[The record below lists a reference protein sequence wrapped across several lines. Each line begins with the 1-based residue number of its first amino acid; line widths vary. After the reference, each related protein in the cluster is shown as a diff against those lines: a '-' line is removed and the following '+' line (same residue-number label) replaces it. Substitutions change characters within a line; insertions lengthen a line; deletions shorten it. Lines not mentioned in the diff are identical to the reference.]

1 MPLPESLDAILIV
14 HGLTCHE
21 YGIGGSKETSE
32 LIELSWILV
41 DLRTLEEQY
50 KEDLLVRPIN
60 TPLTNFSGFVTLS
73 WEHIQSAGTFHDA
86 IHQFVTFIQ
95 EKLIFN
101 NKDFVFA
108 AFDAKKLTV
117 QFPREARDKSIV
129 LPSYLLHPRV
139 YDLYSEYRRW
149 QSYHPEVP
157 LYSSSSIVNI
167 RKILETDINGPSQPL
182 QQTFHAPH
190 ENPSRR
196 AKDECLDLLYIL
208 KSLVKKSKIIDKYPN
223 IFSRLLDVRS
233 NIKAFLA
240 ERSCILYMI
249 GLPHDTTQS
258 ELESWFTQHGGHP
271 IAFWTLRTPD
281 YYKPTGTGFVVFSSH
296 EEAIKNLM
304 MNGKTLNDKVI
315 EISPSSSRVLER
327 AAEILIPFPSSK
339 NKPRPGDW
347 NCPFCG
353 FSNFQRRTACFRCSF
368 STYSVNMNNDPMIT
382 YSYPSYGGNMS
393 LTSSVSNPDTLLHSY
408 PLTLRTSTQGGNVPF
423 RAGDWKCRTEGCGY
437 HNFAKNTI
445 CLKCGANKNISVA
458 TTDHNNSLPTVT
470 SQASQQPITN
480 PLNFHFPNP
489 KHFTH
494 LPPIQKIPLNTIHG
508 NFNGP
513 SIPTSF
519 SLKQPQVSTNNE
531 TVIQNNEN
539 IINKEKIIANTNNEK
554 QTNDWHC
561 TSCFFVNFKHRSTC
575 LLCGS
580 AVLNLSTP
588 VSNIN
593 STASN
598 IQERNQNTLECFN
611 ENMASGLLHED
622 LKALIIDD
630 DKSVM
635 EIKKDAPSKLALL
648 SLDS

>member
-21 YGIGGSKETSE
+21 YGIGGSKETTE

-60 TPLTNFSGFVTLS
+60 TPLTNLSGFITLS
-73 WEHIQSAGTFHDA
+73 WEYIQSAGTFHDA

-101 NKDFVFA
+101 NKDFIFA

-117 QFPREARDKSIV
+117 QFPREARDKSVV

-139 YDLYSEYRRW
+139 YDLYAEYCRW
-149 QSYHPEVP
+149 QSYHPETP
-157 LYSSSSIVNI
+157 LYGLSSIMNI
-167 RKILETDINGPSQPL
+167 RKILETDVHGLSQPL
-182 QQTFHAPH
+182 QQAFHVSH
-190 ENPSRR
+190 ENASRR
-196 AKDECLDLLYIL
+196 AKDECLDVLYIL
-208 KSLVKKSKIIDKYPN
+208 KSLVKKSKLADKYPN
-223 IFSRLLDVRS
+223 IFSRPLDTRS

-240 ERSCILYMI
+240 ERSCILYMV
-249 GLPHDTTQS
+249 GLAHDTTQS

-271 IAFWTLRTPD
+271 IAFWTLKTPD
-281 YYKPTGTGFVVFSSH
+281 QYKPTGIGFAIFSSH

-304 MNGKTLNDKVI
+304 MNGKVLNDKII

-353 FSNFQRRTACFRCSF
+353 FSNFQRRTVCFRCSF
-368 STYSVNMNNDPMIT
+368 STYSANMNNDPMMT

-393 LTSSVSNPDTLLHSY
+393 LTSSVSNQDTLLHSY
-408 PLTLRTSTQGGNVPF
+408 PLATRTSAQGGNVPF
-423 RAGDWKCRTEGCGY
+423 RAGDWKCKTEGCGY
-437 HNFAKNTI
+437 HNFAKNAI
-445 CLKCGANKNISVA
+445 CLKCGANKSTSIVTA
-458 TTDHNNSLPTVT
+458 DYNNSLPTTT
-470 SQASQQPITN
+470 SQIPQQPIAN
-480 PLNFHFPNP
+480 PLNFHFSNS
-489 KHFTH
+489 KHFTY
-494 LPPIQKIPLNTIHG
+494 LPPIQQIPLNTIHG
-508 NFNGP
+508 NFYGP
-513 SIPTSF
+513 SISASLP
-519 SLKQPQVSTNNE
+519 LKQSHVSTNNE
-531 TVIQNNEN
+531 SVIQNNEN
-539 IINKEKIIANTNNEK
+539 IINKEKIATNTNNEK
-554 QTNDWHC
+554 KANDWHC

-580 AVLNLSTP
+580 SVLNFSTP
-588 VSNIN
+588 TSSTNN
-593 STASN
+593 STSN
-598 IQERNQNTLECFN
+598 IQERGQNIRECFN
-611 ENMASGLLHED
+611 ENMASGLLHKD
-622 LKALIIDD
+622 FKALIIDD
-630 DKSVM
+630 DKNLV